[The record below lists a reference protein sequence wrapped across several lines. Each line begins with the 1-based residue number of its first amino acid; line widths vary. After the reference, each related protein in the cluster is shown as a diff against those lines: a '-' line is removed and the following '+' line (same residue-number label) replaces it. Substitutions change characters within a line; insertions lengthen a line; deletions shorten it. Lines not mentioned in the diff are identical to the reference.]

1 MEKAGAVVIRALFYF
16 FDPRKFSIHIWSEGN
31 TLRFEANWPVAFP
44 YLVLALAAFLTGF
57 FLLPHA

>member
-1 MEKAGAVVIRALFYF
+1 VVIRALFYF